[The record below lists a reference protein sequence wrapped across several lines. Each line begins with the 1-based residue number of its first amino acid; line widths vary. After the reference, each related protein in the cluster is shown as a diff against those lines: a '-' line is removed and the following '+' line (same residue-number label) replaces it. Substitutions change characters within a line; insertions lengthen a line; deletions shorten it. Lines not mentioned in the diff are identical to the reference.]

1 MKKASTMSPKILEMY
16 VFIHY
21 NMTFEWLMPSVKDIV
36 EAYKKINGK
45 DPNDSDLES
54 SDDEDEGGGEDVVK
68 MGRERMGSEREGL
81 HPWRGRSVGR
91 CVMCDVYVTGT

>member
-1 MKKASTMSPKILEMY
+1 MCSGAGELMKKASTMSPKILEMY

-45 DPNDSDLES
+45 DPNDSAL
-54 SDDEDEGGGEDVVK
+54 
-68 MGRERMGSEREGL
+68 
-81 HPWRGRSVGR
+81 RS
-91 CVMCDVYVTGT
+91 

>member
-1 MKKASTMSPKILEMY
+1 MSPKILEMY

-54 SDDEDEGGGEDVVK
+54 SDDEDEGGGED
-68 MGRERMGSEREGL
+68 GGGDEESLRRERGGL
-81 HPWRGRSVGR
+81 HPWRKISRQ
-91 CVMCDVYVTGT
+91 MKYCDV